1 MPLGLHKLKQGDKQ
15 FRHKWLLKS
24 ERLSSTEMSIL
35 VTAIRSGN
43 LEVVKEKFS
52 RPGSQVNTPIQHGRS
67 PLHIA
72 VQAQK
77 LDVMKYLVGKGA
89 DVNLADEDEC
99 SPLYYAVLNENK
111 NLVEYLLQMGAD
123 PDGEDPEGNKLM
135 DTVKDEA
142 IKKMLK
148 NA

>member
-1 MPLGLHKLKQGDKQ
+1 
-15 FRHKWLLKS
+15 
-24 ERLSSTEMSIL
+24 MSIL
-35 VTAIRSGN
+35 VTALRSGN

-77 LDVMKYLVGKGA
+77 LDVMKYLVSKGA

-99 SPLYYAVLNENK
+99 SPLYYAVMNENS

-123 PDGEDPEGNKLM
+123 PDGEDPDGKKLM
-135 DTVKDEA
+135 DTAKDEK
-142 IKKMLK
+142 IKTMLK

>member
-1 MPLGLHKLKQGDKQ
+1 
-15 FRHKWLLKS
+15 
-24 ERLSSTEMSIL
+24 MSIL

-43 LEVVKEKFS
+43 LEVVKEKFA
-52 RPGSQVNTPIQHGRS
+52 RPGSQVNTPIQNGRS

-77 LDVMKYLVGKGA
+77 LDMMKYLVAKGA
-89 DVNLADEDEC
+89 DVNLSDEDDC
-99 SPLYYAVLNENK
+99 SPLYYAVLNENP

-135 DTVKDEA
+135 NTVNDER
-142 IKKMLK
+142 IKSMLK

>member
-1 MPLGLHKLKQGDKQ
+1 
-15 FRHKWLLKS
+15 
-24 ERLSSTEMSIL
+24 MSIL

-43 LEVVKEKFS
+43 VDVVKEKFA
-52 RPGSQVNTPIQHGRS
+52 RPGSQVNTPIQNGRS

-77 LDVMKYLVGKGA
+77 LDVMKYLVSKGA
-89 DVNLADEDEC
+89 NVNLADEDEC
-99 SPLYYAVLNENK
+99 SPLYYAVLNENT

-123 PDGEDPEGNKLM
+123 PDGQDPEGKKLM
-135 DTVKDEA
+135 DTVKDDK
-142 IKKMLK
+142 IKSMLK

>member
-1 MPLGLHKLKQGDKQ
+1 
-15 FRHKWLLKS
+15 
-24 ERLSSTEMSIL
+24 MSIL

-123 PDGEDPEGNKLM
+123 PDGEDAEGNKLM

>member
-1 MPLGLHKLKQGDKQ
+1 
-15 FRHKWLLKS
+15 
-24 ERLSSTEMSIL
+24 MSIL

-142 IKKMLK
+142 IKSMLK
-148 NA
+148 NV